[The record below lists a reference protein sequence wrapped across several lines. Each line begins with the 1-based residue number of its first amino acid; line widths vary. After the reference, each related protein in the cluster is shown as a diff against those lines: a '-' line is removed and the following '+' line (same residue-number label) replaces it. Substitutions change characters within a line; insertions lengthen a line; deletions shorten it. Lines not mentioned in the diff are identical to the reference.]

1 MHAWGRAA
9 AIICLPSSKWFPAF
23 TEIVIIIFKSNIDD
37 VHAWLCNSNSA
48 VAVWAYVP
56 CVVLRFRGEKHGM
69 LIEKAFSTFEVR
81 GFFPVLVFSHVC
93 RGFFRTSVSSENAK
107 NHIRCVVVY
116 ISFLSINVP
125 SNSKSHRGDMF
136 VRVSFHRF
144 PLLLFFSFSTTA
156 FSF

>member
-81 GFFPVLVFSHVC
+81 GFFSCPRLFTRLQRFFSYLGVLRKCKKSHQVC
-93 RGFFRTSVSSENAK
+93 RRLYFFFKHQCFKKFKIPWKCSFGFLP
-107 NHIRCVVVY
+107 
-116 ISFLSINVP
+116 SFLSP
-125 SNSKSHRGDMF
+125 SI
-136 VRVSFHRF
+136 
-144 PLLLFFSFSTTA
+144 LLLFHNCF
-156 FSF
+156 